1 MKHGLALYCAG
12 PCASRIHSRISM
24 AKIEAGKRWT
34 GGARALALAALSLWC
49 VLPDT
54 VALAEEEGRPVI
66 KVPRGGGR
74 ELFQNCVLCH
84 KYDGRGGPSEGGYG
98 ADLRV
103 TKLTKEELVNVITN
117 GRMSKGMPPFKG
129 VLDDEKIETL
139 ATFIKVELKLKQ

>member
-1 MKHGLALYCAG
+1 
-12 PCASRIHSRISM
+12 M
-24 AKIEAGKRWT
+24 AKIDAGNRWA
-34 GGARALALAALSLWC
+34 GGAKALAFAALSLWS
-49 VLPDT
+49 VLPNT
-54 VALAEEEGRPVI
+54 VALAEEEDRPVI

-103 TKLTKEELVNVITN
+103 TKLTREEVIQVITN

-129 VLDDEKIETL
+129 ILDEEKIETL
-139 ATFIKVELKLKQ
+139 ATFIKVELNLKQ

>member
-1 MKHGLALYCAG
+1 
-12 PCASRIHSRISM
+12 M
-24 AKIEAGKRWT
+24 AKIASGKQC
-34 GGARALALAALSLWC
+34 AAKALAIAALCLWS
-49 VLPDT
+49 VFAAT
-54 VALAEEEGRPVI
+54 VALAEEEDRPVI

-103 TKLTKEELVNVITN
+103 TKLTREEVIQVITN

-129 VLDDEKIETL
+129 ILDEEKIARL
-139 ATFIKVELKLKQ
+139 ATFVKVELKLEQ

>member
-1 MKHGLALYCAG
+1 MGN
-12 PCASRIHSRISM
+12 
-24 AKIEAGKRWT
+24 IEAGKRWPRGT
-34 GGARALALAALSLWC
+34 KAVALVALSLGC
-49 VLPDT
+49 LFANT
-54 VALAEEEGRPVI
+54 VALAEEEDRPVI

-103 TKLTKEELVNVITN
+103 TKLTREELVNVITN

-129 VLDDEKIETL
+129 ILDEEKIETL